1 MYEIVIGF
9 VILVGLLLFWLAKRQ
24 KDKQRQLEHQV
35 KDLQEEQRQRVEA
48 QIRATQLARDQPV
61 IQYTDN
67 PRDSNVNQLQT
78 AEPEPI
84 HVPANKAT
92 RVDDSKLKRVS
103 VSTNSI
109 LFSKVNFE
117 VDSVVK
123 ELFYALKS
131 KYRLFFI
138 TQVDKEDDEKH
149 KMAKECLDSMIDAG
163 VVQSHR
169 VMYCT
174 TEKGKEAMVR
184 QLGAEL
190 HIESNI
196 GLI

>member
-1 MYEIVIGF
+1 
-9 VILVGLLLFWLAKRQ
+9 
-24 KDKQRQLEHQV
+24 
-35 KDLQEEQRQRVEA
+35 
-48 QIRATQLARDQPV
+48 
-61 IQYTDN
+61 
-67 PRDSNVNQLQT
+67 
-78 AEPEPI
+78 
-84 HVPANKAT
+84 VPAT

-109 LFSKVNFE
+109 LFGREDFKV
-117 VDSVVK
+117 DYIVK
-123 ELFYALKS
+123 ELFFALRQ

-138 TQVDKEDDEKH
+138 TQVDKEDSEKH
-149 KMAKECLDSMIDAG
+149 KMAKECLDSMINAG

-190 HIESNI
+190 HIESNL